1 MTSRFY
7 QTSFINKN
15 KLNAFICLQFILGEL
30 SIIIYKSAMIRGL
43 KITFPDIENTVEY
56 LFEILIQNEKWLFSS
71 TGRYDVGL
79 HLH

>member
-1 MTSRFY
+1 
-7 QTSFINKN
+7 
-15 KLNAFICLQFILGEL
+15 
-30 SIIIYKSAMIRGL
+30 MIRGL

-79 HLH
+79 HLHWKYIMMLYSVCLDFK